1 MSYADK
7 NHAHPVW
14 SKLPA
19 PIELLIEQP
28 WRFNLFKAMSL
39 IEKHWAAPQEL
50 EQGISNRV
58 VFKPFKEL
66 GFPATDVR
74 ECVLENDGRG
84 RLSLSTSFLGLYGVD
99 APMPHYVLEQ
109 AASDEQSG
117 DRVRQF
123 LDIFNHVLYCQL
135 FQAWKKSQINIAGRG
150 ASQFDGLVES
160 ILLGKTDQ
168 KIQCG
173 IASLKQTSAAGL
185 AQLLK
190 HSLNI
195 DTLKVDDTRANWQK
209 IDTPSSIGEENQMV
223 LGSSAVL
230 GTKVLVS
237 GSILT
242 IDIGPVNSD
251 TAMSLTPRSEEGIKM
266 AALLTAHL
274 PSNVEWVCQIKVA
287 NEAVAEQALGQQPL
301 VLGHNSYLGAAAA
314 NTTSHSYS
322 HQQYK
327 H

>member
-1 MSYADK
+1 MSTFEVK
-7 NHAHPVW
+7 NTHPVW
-14 SKLPA
+14 AKLPPA
-19 PIELLIEQP
+19 IEHLIAKP
-28 WRFNLFKAMSL
+28 WQFNLFKAMSL
-39 IEKHWAAPQEL
+39 IEKHWAAPNEL
-50 EQGISNRV
+50 EQGISQRV
-58 VFKPFKEL
+58 MFKPFKEL

-74 ECVLENDGRG
+74 KCTLENDGRG

-150 ASQFDGLVES
+150 AEQFDGLVES

-173 IASLKQTSAAGL
+173 IASLKQTSASGL

-190 HSLNI
+190 HSLDI
-195 DTLKVDDTRANWQK
+195 ESLKVDDTRANWQS
-209 IDTPSSIGEENQMV
+209 IDTPSAIGTNNQMI
-223 LGSSAVL
+223 LGNSAVL

-242 IDIGPVNSD
+242 IEIGPVTNEI
-251 TAMSLTPRSEEGIKM
+251 ALKLTPRSADGIKM

-274 PSNVEWVCQIKVA
+274 PSNIEWVCQIKVA
-287 NEAVAEQALGQQPL
+287 NEALAEQTIGKHGL

-314 NTTSHSYS
+314 NITTHSYT
-322 HQQYK
+322 HNQYK

>member
-1 MSYADK
+1 MNSSSNYV
-7 NHAHPVW
+7 HPVW
-14 SKLPA
+14 SKLPPA
-19 PIELLIEQP
+19 IEGLIAEP

-50 EQGISNRV
+50 DHGISSRV
-58 VFKPFKEL
+58 VFKSHKEL

-74 ECVLENDGRG
+74 ECVLENEGRG
-84 RLSLSTSFLGLYGVD
+84 KLSLSTSFLGLYGVD
-99 APMPHYVLEQ
+99 APMRHYVLEQ

-150 ASQFDGLVES
+150 ANQFDDLVKS

-195 DTLKVDDTRANWQK
+195 DTLKVDDTRANWQHV
-209 IDTPSSIGEENQMV
+209 DTPSAIGEENQMV
-223 LGSSAVL
+223 LGNSAVL
-230 GTKVLVS
+230 GTQVLVS
-237 GSILT
+237 GSVLT
-242 IDIGPVNSD
+242 IDIGPVSSD
-251 TAMSLTPRSEEGIKM
+251 VAISLSPRSEEGIKM
-266 AALLTAHL
+266 AALLSAHL

-287 NEAVAEQALGQQPL
+287 NDAVSEQLIGQQSL

-314 NTTSHSYS
+314 NTTTHSYS